1 MMYSHIQF
9 FSLHKNVSVSIIE
22 RKKLVYH
29 ARILRKES
37 DESYLLIRTE
47 AEHKSLLKN
56 LYNLVIL
63 GHAAAEFLLGLDD
76 FADEFRNK
84 VRKPGTNSTYVR
96 SHTRLY
102 SG

>member
-1 MMYSHIQF
+1 MIYSLFQF
-9 FSLHKNVSVSIIE
+9 SSLQKNISLSIIE

-37 DESYLLIRTE
+37 DESHLLIRTE

-63 GHAAAEFLLGLDD
+63 GHAAAEFLLGLND
-76 FADEFRNK
+76 FADEFRNR
-84 VRKPGTNSTYVR
+84 VRRPGTNSTYVR